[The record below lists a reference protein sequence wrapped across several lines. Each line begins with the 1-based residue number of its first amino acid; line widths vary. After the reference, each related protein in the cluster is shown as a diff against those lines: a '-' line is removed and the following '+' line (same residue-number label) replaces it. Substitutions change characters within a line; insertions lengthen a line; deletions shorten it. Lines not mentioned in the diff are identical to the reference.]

1 MDLYELLGDST
12 YGLYYVDF
20 ADKELRRYPRR
31 SAIWYADFLK
41 GRRAAMPGRSS
52 DSSLAVARRSSDSSV
67 AVTRGLGSTGS
78 KTGSFWSTL

>member
-41 GRRAAMPGRSS
+41 GRRAAMTGRSS
-52 DSSLAVARRSSDSSV
+52 DSSLAAGSGQAIFRF
-67 AVTRGLGSTGS
+67 LGGS
-78 KTGSFWSTL
+78 GQGFRQHW